1 MNAGIVLKNAVLV
14 LMSEFSGRLAQN
26 FLYLS
31 FLSFKKTTE
40 LDSKTRKFV
49 IQLDTSSKFLI

>member
-1 MNAGIVLKNAVLV
+1 MNAGVVLKNAVLV
-14 LMSEFSGRLAQN
+14 LMSEFSGRQAQN

-40 LDSKTRKFV
+40 LDLK
-49 IQLDTSSKFLI
+49 L